1 MKRVFSAVLFDL
13 GGTLWDAFAGIPHE
27 QVMREATTRAAEAML
42 GPRASAEQVD
52 KLALGIV
59 WRANARRA
67 DREAAA
73 KVSFADPVFREDD
86 IGSTLVEAGRP
97 FQVEA
102 DAEIAL
108 AFGRDL
114 CKYDRPF
121 PETIP
126 VLQKLRSARPELKI
140 GIVSNTVVQPEVID
154 HYLAEQ
160 GILPLVDF
168 RILSSELGWRK
179 PHPAIYAAA
188 LSKAG
193 VRPEEALF
201 VGDRLL
207 EDIQGPA
214 RLGIPGV
221 LRLPPPPAETPDKVK
236 TATGVSDRS
245 RPLGVIRDLY
255 GVLPLLSI
263 E

>member
-1 MKRVFSAVLFDL
+1 MKGAFSAVLFDL
-13 GGTLWDAFAGIPHE
+13 GGTLWDAFAGVTRE
-27 QVMREATTRAAEAML
+27 QVMREATTRVAEAML
-42 GPRASAEQVD
+42 GPGAPAEQVD
-52 KLALGIV
+52 KLALDIV
-59 WRANARRA
+59 WRINARRA

-73 KVSFADPVFREDD
+73 RVSFADPVFREDD
-86 IGSTLVEAGRP
+86 IAAVVADAGRP
-97 FQVEA
+97 FGAEA
-102 DAEIAL
+102 NAEL
-108 AFGRDL
+108 LLEFGRDL
-114 CKYDRPF
+114 CKCDRPF

-126 VLQKLRSARPELKI
+126 VLRRIREARPDLAI
-140 GIVSNTVVQPEVID
+140 GIVSNTVVQAEAID
-154 HYLAEQ
+154 HYLDLQ

-168 RILSSELGWRK
+168 RILSSALGWRK

-193 VRPEEALF
+193 ARPEEALF

-207 EDIQGPA
+207 EDILGPG

-221 LRLPPPPAETPDKVK
+221 LRLPPSPAQDQMETAAD
-236 TATGVSDRS
+236 AQGRS
-245 RPLGVIRDLY
+245 RPLAVIRDLY

>member
-1 MKRVFSAVLFDL
+1 MESAFSAVLFDL
-13 GGTLWDAFAGIPHE
+13 GGTLWDAFAGVTRD
-27 QVMREATTRAAEAML
+27 QVMREATTRVAEAML
-42 GPRASAEQVD
+42 GPGAPPEQVD
-52 KLALGIV
+52 KLALDIV
-59 WRANARRA
+59 WRVNARRA
-67 DREAAA
+67 DRDAAA
-73 KVSFADPVFREDD
+73 RVSFANPVFREDD
-86 IGSTLVEAGRP
+86 VLAVLAEAGRP
-97 FQVEA
+97 FGAAVTPEL
-102 DAEIAL
+102 AL
-108 AFGRDL
+108 AFGRDC

-121 PETIP
+121 AETIP
-126 VLQKLRSARPELKI
+126 VLEKIRAARPDLTI
-140 GIVSNTVVQPEVID
+140 GIVSNTIVQAEAID
-154 HYLAEQ
+154 HYLELQ

-193 VRPEEALF
+193 AKPEEALF

-207 EDIQGPA
+207 EDVLGPG

-221 LRLPPPPAETPDKVK
+221 LRLPPSAADQQIET
-236 TATGVSDRS
+236 AANASDRS
-245 RPLGVIRDLY
+245 RPLAVIRDLY